1 MTSTVVATKP
11 RVAADHVEFQDEDA
25 LKHDATMNA
34 ALNGQAVSGY
44 ELLTPW
50 QTVKAFKLCTLICF
64 AAAFSAATDG
74 YQIGSVTENCF
85 PNFSSRNYILTL
97 RNF

>member
-1 MTSTVVATKP
+1 MTSTEVATKSTVVA
-11 RVAADHVEFQDEDA
+11 DHIEYEDEGA

-44 ELLTPW
+44 ECLSPW

-74 YQIGSVTENCF
+74 YQVGSVTKKLL
-85 PNFSSRNYILTL
+85 YQL
-97 RNF
+97 RRIV